1 MQRAP
6 ALHPVPSP
14 GLPLGLLLLGH
25 HLSSLLAALLPSKLP
40 AEHGCGLPAVQ
51 KSENVLR
58 FPWAS
63 VKQPGEQA
71 GVKQLGLGRSQ
82 G

>member
-1 MQRAP
+1 MWCAP
-6 ALHPVPSP
+6 VLCPVSSP
-14 GLPLGLLLLGH
+14 GLPLGLLLLGY
-25 HLSSLLAALLPSKLP
+25 HLSSLLAALPPSELP

-51 KSENVLR
+51 KSDNLLK

-71 GVKQLGLGRSQ
+71 GIKQLGLGRSQ